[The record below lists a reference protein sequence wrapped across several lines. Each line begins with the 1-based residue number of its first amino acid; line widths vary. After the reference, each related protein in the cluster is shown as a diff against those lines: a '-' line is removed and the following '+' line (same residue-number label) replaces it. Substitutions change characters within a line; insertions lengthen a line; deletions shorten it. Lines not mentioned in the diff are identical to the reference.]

1 METDSDGDS
10 WRVRPALPALKLTGA
25 ALMLLAGLML
35 GADDPV
41 RLGLA
46 MLSAAALLGWGLRDL
61 LVPVRLA
68 ADSGGVTV
76 VAGLAGRRRLPWA
89 RIERITAEARAHRGL
104 RTQLLEIDA
113 GDSLHLFSANDL
125 GAPPDEVAARLRET
139 RARAIGG

>member
-1 METDSDGDS
+1 
-10 WRVRPALPALKLTGA
+10 
-25 ALMLLAGLML
+25 MLLAGLML